1 MDVTTE
7 QIAPRIHAV
16 VVDLFPNFQ
25 GSLSNSLRIKDDLGA
40 DSMSMISLMIAL
52 DAEFDVEFD
61 PAMLPSSSLTIG
73 WIENFIVTKLNQD
86 KPT

>member
-1 MDVTTE
+1 MKVTTE

-16 VVDLFPNFQ
+16 VVDLFPDFE
-25 GSLSNSLRIKDDLGA
+25 GSFSNSLRINEDLGA

-61 PAMLPSSSLTIG
+61 PAMLPSHSLTIG
-73 WIENFIVTKLNQD
+73 WIEDFIVTKLNQD
-86 KPT
+86 KQT